1 MILLLDVGNTR
12 VKWAW
17 FEYLELA
24 PAGAVAH
31 DTTHRGWQAEIE
43 ADGHRPT
50 RIVAANVAG
59 PAFASALAR
68 WSQAHFGLKPEI
80 IIARERLDGIH
91 NAYARPAALG
101 VDRWLGMVA
110 AWHSAPRATCIVNSG
125 TALTVDT
132 LDPAGRHCGG
142 LILPGVQMMNEARA
156 ALGADP
162 ELLPEANLA
171 VAAVPRPAESI
182 PVTLAAVAERSVAEL
197 AARIGAPPRVVLTG
211 GDAGL
216 LAPYLASAV
225 EVVPDLVLTGIAI
238 VATADGERRH
248 DH

>member
-17 FEYLELA
+17 LEYLDIA

-31 DTTHRGWQAEIE
+31 DATHRSWQAEIE

-59 PAFASALAR
+59 AGFARALTR
-68 WSQAHFGLKPEI
+68 WSAVRFGLEPELI
-80 IIARERLDGIH
+80 LAQDSHCGVV
-91 NAYARPAALG
+91 NSYPRPATLG
-101 VDRWLGMVA
+101 VDRWLGMIA
-110 AWHSAPRATCIVNSG
+110 AWKSAPRATCIVASG

-132 LDPAGRHCGG
+132 LDAAGRHCGG
-142 LILPGVQMMNEARA
+142 LVLPGVQMMSEARA

-162 ELLPEANLA
+162 ALTPAAELPGLA
-171 VAAVPRPAESI
+171 AFGPTQSI
-182 PVTLAAVAERSVAEL
+182 PVTLAAVADRSVAEL
-197 AARIGAPPRVVLTG
+197 GARIGAPPRVLLTG

-216 LAPYLASAV
+216 LEPYLASAV
-225 EVVPDLVLTGIAI
+225 EVVPDLVLTGLAI
-238 VATADGERRH
+238 VATARPAS
-248 DH
+248 